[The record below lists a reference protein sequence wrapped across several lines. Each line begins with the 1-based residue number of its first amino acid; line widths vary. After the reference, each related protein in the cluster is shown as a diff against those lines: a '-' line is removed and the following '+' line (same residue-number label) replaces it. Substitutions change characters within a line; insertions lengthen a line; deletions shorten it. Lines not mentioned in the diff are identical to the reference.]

1 MAYKSKE
8 WKKFRERSVFSLPQG
23 THRVDEKIYLR
34 VRGNC
39 RTYFFR
45 YTDENGKQKDCS
57 LGSAK
62 NSSLREIKQ
71 KAAFFKSIYSFGI
84 NRAATKRKSENFKNF
99 AERTISVLARVKR
112 WKNPAQKASWQSTMS
127 KYVYPKIGEKQID
140 EISRKDV
147 LDVLEP
153 IWEKIT
159 ATASKLR
166 GRLELIFAYAIAEGL
181 YHEGNPAS
189 WKGNLEMN
197 LPPVR
202 KVRKEVHF
210 SSIPHEELKKVI
222 HKVELS
228 KASGK
233 AVLFGILTA
242 TRSCEFTQAQWKEI
256 DFINKVWNC
265 PPSRRKDG
273 KQEPFR
279 VPLSEQA
286 IFLLK
291 SIERKGC
298 YIFTVTGKF
307 PIGRETARQHVQS
320 VFGKNYTM
328 HGMRATFRDW
338 CAENLIDYVLA
349 EKSLMHSTGNNVVVA
364 YQRSDLLEQRR
375 LVMQQW
381 ANYICG
387 EFCFGQ

>member
-1 MAYKSKE
+1 ME
-8 WKKFRERSVFSLPQG
+8 KFRERSVFSLSQG
-23 THRVDEKIYLR
+23 TFYLR

-45 YTDENGKQKDCS
+45 YKDENGKQKDCS

-62 NSSLREIKQ
+62 NNSLREIKQ

-84 NRAATKRKSENFKNF
+84 NRAATRRKSENFKIF
-99 AERTISVLARVKR
+99 ARKNYFSPCQGKTVEEPCTKGILAVNNVQICLS
-112 WKNPAQKASWQSTMS
+112 KNWEK
-127 KYVYPKIGEKQID
+127 KIA

-265 PPSRRKDG
+265 PTSRRKDG

-291 SIERKGC
+291 SIERKGS

-307 PIGRETARQHVQS
+307 PIGRETARQHVQT

-364 YQRSDLLEQRR
+364 YQRSDLLTKK
-375 LVMQQW
+375 
-381 ANYICG
+381 ICNATVG
-387 EFCFGQ
+387 